1 MENFTGGISES
12 NKNSFINHVFS
23 TTEESKTE
31 IMNTVQYSTLGV
43 LPVVVLNKIINRFI
57 PEADPEKSS
66 LEIVIEI
73 LVQLIIMFIGIIFI
87 HRIITYLPTYSGF
100 KYESLNLVNVV
111 LAFLIL
117 ILSIQTKIGIKVN
130 ILVERVIDLWNGN
143 SDEDVRFRKNVR
155 VVKTHHSPSQAD
167 FRNNSMTQNDVYPPA
182 PTPVKMPVQ
191 GGGSGGGGGMMGGG
205 GGGGGGGDYDGG
217 PAPANGLLGG
227 SFGSFF

>member
-205 GGGGGGGDYDGG
+205 GGGGGGGDYGGG

>member
-73 LVQLIIMFIGIIFI
+73 LVQLIIIIF
-87 HRIITYLPTYSGF
+87 
-100 KYESLNLVNVV
+100 
-111 LAFLIL
+111 
-117 ILSIQTKIGIKVN
+117 
-130 ILVERVIDLWNGN
+130 
-143 SDEDVRFRKNVR
+143 
-155 VVKTHHSPSQAD
+155 
-167 FRNNSMTQNDVYPPA
+167 
-182 PTPVKMPVQ
+182 
-191 GGGSGGGGGMMGGG
+191 
-205 GGGGGGGDYDGG
+205 
-217 PAPANGLLGG
+217 
-227 SFGSFF
+227 

>member
-43 LPVVVLNKIINRFI
+43 LPVVVLNKIIIRFI

-205 GGGGGGGDYDGG
+205 GGGGGGGDYGGG